1 MPPFRADHVG
11 SLLRPPALLAARADH
26 AAGRIAADALRRI
39 EDEAVRQVV
48 RMQEDIGLQGV
59 TDGEFRRVDW
69 LMDFKFGIG
78 GVEQL
83 AAEAVHVP
91 FRSETGGVDWT
102 FVPYKVGRLHH
113 KGTIFG
119 ADFSFLKSVARATPK
134 LTMPSPS
141 MMHYPGGRGID
152 RAVYPDMEQFFADLA
167 DVYIKEIAAL
177 GALGCS
183 YLQMDDTS
191 LAMLNDPARR
201 AAIGEGADTD
211 HLRYI
216 ALFNTVLAAKPPGM
230 TICTHLCRGNFRSAW
245 LAEGSYEH
253 VAEAMFSQLNVD
265 GFFLEYD
272 DERSG
277 DFAPLRFVPK
287 GRKVVLGLVTTK
299 KPALESKDDLKRRI
313 DAAAQIRPARAALP
327 FAPMRLRLDRRGE
340 LADGRRSDREAAAGG
355 GDGARG
361 LGLTLAEKK
370 PRRRQPSLAICRDPA
385 HMLAMLKDF
394 DPSDYS
400 IVVKSRA
407 PLPRPWRWEI
417 YCAGKRQ
424 PIQRSDVLF
433 ESREKASATGKEALA
448 RLLEKLRS

>member
-11 SLLRPPALLAARADH
+11 SLLRPASLLKARADH
-26 AAGRIAADALRRI
+26 AAGRLPREALRRI

-69 LMDFKFGIG
+69 LMDFRFGIG
-78 GVEQL
+78 GVERL
-83 AAEAVHVP
+83 AADAVHVP
-91 FRSETGGVDWT
+91 FRTESGTVDWT
-102 FVPYKVGRLHH
+102 FVPYRVGKLRFA
-113 KGTIFG
+113 GTIFG
-119 ADFSFLKSVARATPK
+119 EEFAFLRSIAKATPK

-152 RAVYPDMEQFFADLA
+152 RAIYPDIAEFFADLA
-167 DVYIKEIAAL
+167 AVYIAQIKAL
-177 GALGCS
+177 GDLGCG
-183 YLQMDDTS
+183 YLQLDDTS

-201 AAIGEGADTD
+201 AAVGEGAETD

-216 ALFNTVLAAKPPGM
+216 ALFNAVLAAKPPGM
-230 TICTHLCRGNFRSAW
+230 TVCTHLCRGNFRSAW

-299 KPALESKDDLKRRI
+299 RPALEAKDELKRRI
-313 DAAAQIRPARAALP
+313 DAAAKYVPLEQLCLSPQCGFASTAEGNLLTIEEQIAK
-327 FAPMRLRLDRRGE
+327 LRLVVETAREVWGE
-340 LADGRRSDREAAAGG
+340 A
-355 GDGARG
+355 
-361 LGLTLAEKK
+361 
-370 PRRRQPSLAICRDPA
+370 
-385 HMLAMLKDF
+385 
-394 DPSDYS
+394 
-400 IVVKSRA
+400 
-407 PLPRPWRWEI
+407 
-417 YCAGKRQ
+417 
-424 PIQRSDVLF
+424 
-433 ESREKASATGKEALA
+433 
-448 RLLEKLRS
+448 